1 MCLLSVSG
9 LANKIALVTPA
20 PPGITWA
27 TGEPR
32 FPRQQAFKP
41 TDTCDIDYAQGSH
54 PRSWSHENVFKNSG
68 PDKPWN
74 AIHYWPFGASEFWDA
89 HVPIGPFLLR
99 NKPSLQISFLWCNHS
114 ILVFVTFWRM
124 TVEMFLSDFSKYHEW
139 RFKIFLNDLHPVC
152 CGTIFC
158 YSAVN
163 CLRLHFIAFDVRVA
177 GIGLPTLRVWLEQVS
192 GFRPEI
198 SGLRV

>member
-1 MCLLSVSG
+1 MHRVLTRGPEVM
-9 LANKIALVTPA
+9 KM
-20 PPGITWA
+20 
-27 TGEPR
+27 
-32 FPRQQAFKP
+32 F
-41 TDTCDIDYAQGSH
+41 
-54 PRSWSHENVFKNSG
+54 FKNSG

-99 NKPSLQISFLWCNHS
+99 NKPSLQISFLWSNHS

-124 TVEMFLSDFSKYHEW
+124 TVEMFLSDFSKYREW
-139 RFKIFLNDLHPVC
+139 RFKIFFNDWHPVC

-163 CLRLHFIAFDVRVA
+163 CLHLHFIAFDVRVA
-177 GIGLPTLRVWLEQVS
+177 KWDRVANSPGLTWTSLRVSAWNL
-192 GFRPEI
+192 RAP
-198 SGLRV
+198 GLMLKSPAKRTRCCKNKFPIFSFHCR